1 MYDKSTKPSRSNEE
15 ERMLGNEHINNIIY
29 YHYILSHDGMVGQN
43 NEWFLAR
50 GKDLEQY
57 GQDIDRFGIWVYIHL
72 EFSLLLVGIDDVI
85 PPQGRSMGNAVL
97 ANNRR
102 INVFQQAF
110 PALPSISFVLHSASN
125 RKRGGSLNQHT
136 FSFQYILYRGCTLQ
150 KGRETQR
157 DYQL

>member
-1 MYDKSTKPSRSNEE
+1 MGACVRE
-15 ERMLGNEHINNIIY
+15 
-29 YHYILSHDGMVGQN
+29 
-43 NEWFLAR
+43 
-50 GKDLEQY
+50 KDLEQY
-57 GQDIDRFGIWVYIHL
+57 RQDVDGLGTIWVYIHL

-85 PPQGRSMGNAVL
+85 PLQGRSMGNAVL

-102 INVFQQAF
+102 INVFQQDFA
-110 PALPSISFVLHSASN
+110 ALPSISFVLHSASN